1 MTNFSSMVM
10 TLALMQMLSQLK
22 SGDSTSAGGKGQRSS
37 RGGSMAGMMGM
48 MGAGLL
54 GTRMMSGMGGGSSLM
69 SGLLG
74 GMGGRGGRASML
86 NNAMDPMLNQM
97 SGIGGMRGMR
107 GGKKGQRLE
116 LPSVK
121 LDSPAN
127 EPKKSF
133 QLALR
138 LPGYRRYRAPMSKG
152 TATLLQDN
160 LSKLPF
166 LDTCQMNAN
175 TGSLKFA
182 YEATKENEAA
192 MDQLAAF
199 LQTKIFHS

>member
-1 MTNFSSMVM
+1 MTNFSSMM
-10 TLALMQMLSQLK
+10 MALALVQMLSQRK
-22 SGDSTSAGGKGQRSS
+22 SGDSNTVGGKGQRSS

-54 GTRMMSGMGGGSSLM
+54 GTRMMSGMGGGSSMM

-74 GMGGRGGRASML
+74 GMGG
-86 NNAMDPMLNQM
+86 
-97 SGIGGMRGMR
+97 MRGMG
-107 GGKKGQRLE
+107 GGKKGQGLE
-116 LPSVK
+116 LPSLK
-121 LDSPAN
+121 LDSSSN
-127 EPKKSF
+127 EPKQTF

-138 LPGYRRYRAPMSKG
+138 LPGYRRYRAPMSKE

-160 LSKLPF
+160 LSKLSF

-182 YEATKENEAA
+182 YAATRENEAA
-192 MDQLAAF
+192 MDQVAAF
-199 LQTKIFHS
+199 LQTKIFHSVKN